1 MPSRWVESSTN
12 SIRFDSFGIEA
23 TIHNLPL
30 TPFSSLY
37 YLPAF
42 LNTQLLLTR
51 MDCQEALL
59 GEEGITDAN
68 MLDCLGAVEDK
79 VNEILSRYRQLGCD
93 GPPPGTKMEATKSFS
108 SSPSVSAAA
117 RRHLQHQQQQNHQIT
132 SPPPLPPSS
141 SRPNLLGEG
150 PSQPMAP
157 DPIYVMPPRLEDD
170 MDDDDHPTTRPLTRT
185 ELQQLTANRL
195 GNVKQPNIRRATALM
210 GSKKGSR
217 RSIMAGA
224 GTGAVARRGT
234 LLPAFH

>member
-1 MPSRWVESSTN
+1 M
-12 SIRFDSFGIEA
+12 
-23 TIHNLPL
+23 
-30 TPFSSLY
+30 
-37 YLPAF
+37 
-42 LNTQLLLTR
+42 QLLLTR
-51 MDCQEALL
+51 MDCQEVLL

-93 GPPPGTKMEATKSFS
+93 GPSLPGTKMEANKSSS

-117 RRHLQHQQQQNHQIT
+117 RRHLQQHQQQQNHQIM
-132 SPPPLPPSS
+132 SPPPLPPPS

>member
-1 MPSRWVESSTN
+1 
-12 SIRFDSFGIEA
+12 
-23 TIHNLPL
+23 
-30 TPFSSLY
+30 
-37 YLPAF
+37 
-42 LNTQLLLTR
+42 

-93 GPPPGTKMEATKSFS
+93 GPPPGTKIEATKSSS

-117 RRHLQHQQQQNHQIT
+117 RRHLQHQQQQQNHQIT

-170 MDDDDHPTTRPLTRT
+170 MDDDDHPT
-185 ELQQLTANRL
+185 
-195 GNVKQPNIRRATALM
+195 PNT
-210 GSKKGSR
+210 GSFEKGRIAKTSEAFARGDGGRSLKKAPFSNGMR
-217 RSIMAGA
+217 
-224 GTGAVARRGT
+224 
-234 LLPAFH
+234 

>member
-1 MPSRWVESSTN
+1 M
-12 SIRFDSFGIEA
+12 
-23 TIHNLPL
+23 
-30 TPFSSLY
+30 
-37 YLPAF
+37 
-42 LNTQLLLTR
+42 QLLLTR

-93 GPPPGTKMEATKSFS
+93 GPPPPGTKMEATKSPSS

-117 RRHLQHQQQQNHQIT
+117 RRHLQHQQQQQQNHQIT

-234 LLPAFH
+234 LLTAFH